1 MRAIKQR
8 QLDVLTGGCSRQ
20 QIEAL
25 KNETEFVVADVRQL
39 IAVEHGNIRLVQ
51 NVATESR
58 PIETTK
64 NVHERRFSRTA
75 RAHQRDELAALNL
88 ERNAAHRMNIDVAG
102 MIRLV
107 HVDQFDDFSVLHVD
121 LASASTR

>member
-8 QLDVLTGGCSRQ
+8 QLHVFARRCARQ
-20 QIEAL
+20 QIETL
-25 KNETEFVVADVRQL
+25 KNKTEFMVANVGQL
-39 IAVEHGNIRLVQ
+39 VAVERGNIGVIQ
-51 NVATESR
+51 NVATGSR
-58 PIETTK
+58 PIETTD
-64 NVHERRFSRTA
+64 NVHERRFSRTT

-88 ERNAAHRMNIDVAG
+88 ERNATHRMNIDVAG

-107 HVDQFDDFSVLHVD
+107 HVDQLDDFSVLHVD